1 LVGERVL
8 EIRTYRIRD
17 GKRDEFGR
25 RVSAVLPLLQRY
37 GIDVVGHGPS
47 IEDAEHY
54 VLLRSFASLDQLD
67 EQERAFYESD
77 EWRAGPREGILEL
90 IETYHTVVLRSTD
103 ARGIAYRVGLRRRRR
118 PDRVDDESAGPLPA
132 RGAARRAGRSAILPA
147 IAARRFEWG
156 ATGLEPATS
165 GVTVLPSLSPL
176 VPVRRAFG
184 GLGPLRVRRSLH
196 VQLR

>member
-1 LVGERVL
+1 MGERVL

-54 VLLRSFASLDQLD
+54 VLLRSFASLDERD
-67 EQERAFYESD
+67 EQERDFYEGD

-90 IETYHTVVLRSTD
+90 IETYHTVVLRSTPEAVRTLAESLTGSAFSVGGD
-103 ARGIAYRVGLRRRRR
+103 PIA
-118 PDRVDDESAGPLPA
+118 
-132 RGAARRAGRSAILPA
+132 
-147 IAARRFEWG
+147 
-156 ATGLEPATS
+156 
-165 GVTVLPSLSPL
+165 
-176 VPVRRAFG
+176 
-184 GLGPLRVRRSLH
+184 
-196 VQLR
+196 